1 MEYAASVASSRD
13 PADVRKIDW
22 RFYLPVCL
30 AIIFG
35 ALIIAIVED
44 SPALRLI
51 LRGWADAAL
60 VLGGALIGLTGIV
73 LEEIYRGGPERVR
86 VAQEREADRLR
97 HQEERRLDF
106 TEYRKLQA
114 ALRETQSRAE
124 RLQAKLGLTG
134 VLDRDR
140 VGNAV
145 LLGFYFDRRDEPI
158 AATNERTIFETAAQ
172 QLKLPAEPFEL
183 MKVDRMATHDLLSM
197 AYGANVAEAFDFGY
211 LLSRLDAGG
220 FPDNCTPETL
230 AQLERQLKRLGDD
243 SELHSAVAKFLRY
256 CRSRERERASG
267 TGVLRR
273 VARWIYSVS
282 NGWYEGGRRKK

>member
-1 MEYAASVASSRD
+1 MATSRD
-13 PADVRKIDW
+13 PADVRKVDW

-35 ALIIAIVED
+35 ALIVAVIED

-73 LEEIYRGGPERVR
+73 LEDIYRSGPERVR
-86 VAQEREADRLR
+86 VAQEREAERQR

-106 TEYRKLQA
+106 AQYRLLQA
-114 ALRETQSRAE
+114 ELRETQVRAE
-124 RLQAKLGLTG
+124 RLQAKLELTG

-140 VGNAV
+140 VGNAL
-145 LLGFYFDRRDEPI
+145 LLGFYFDRRGEPI
-158 AATNERTIFETAAQ
+158 TATAERTIFETAAQ
-172 QLKLPAEPFEL
+172 HLKLPAEPFEQT
-183 MKVDRMATHDLLSM
+183 KVDRAAAHDLLTM
-197 AYGANVAEAFDFGY
+197 AYGANVAEAFDFGF
-211 LLSRLDAGG
+211 LLSRLDASG

-230 AQLERQLKRLGDD
+230 AQLEQQLKRLGDD

-256 CRSRERERASG
+256 CRARERAARG
-267 TGVLRR
+267 PGLLRR
-273 VARWIYSVS
+273 VVRSILGYLRS
-282 NGWYEGGRRKK
+282 KI

>member
-1 MEYAASVASSRD
+1 MATSRD
-13 PADVRKIDW
+13 PADARKIDW

-35 ALIIAIVED
+35 ALVVAVIED

-86 VAQEREADRLR
+86 VAQEREGERQR
-97 HQEERRLDF
+97 HQDERRLDF
-106 TEYRKLQA
+106 AQYRLLQA
-114 ALRETQSRAE
+114 ELREAQARAD
-124 RLQAKLGLTG
+124 RLQAKIELTG

-140 VGNAV
+140 VGNAL
-145 LLGFYFDRRDEPI
+145 LLGFYFDRRDEPVT
-158 AATNERTIFETAAQ
+158 ATTERTIFETAAQ
-172 QLKLPAEPFEL
+172 RLKLPTEPFEQ
-183 MKVDRMATHDLLSM
+183 MRVDRATTHDLLAM

-211 LLSRLDAGG
+211 LLARLDASG
-220 FPDNCTPETL
+220 FPGNCTPETL
-230 AQLERQLKRLGDD
+230 AQLEQQLKSLGDD

-256 CRSRERERASG
+256 CRSRERAARSAG
-267 TGVLRR
+267 FLRR
-273 VARWIYSVS
+273 VARSILRYLGS
-282 NGWYEGGRRKK
+282 KI

>member
-1 MEYAASVASSRD
+1 M
-13 PADVRKIDW
+13 RKIDW

-35 ALIIAIVED
+35 ALIVAVIED

-73 LEEIYRGGPERVR
+73 LEEIYRGGPERER
-86 VAQEREADRLR
+86 AAQEREAERQR

-106 TEYRKLQA
+106 AQYRLLQA
-114 ALRETQSRAE
+114 ELRETQARAE
-124 RLQAKLGLTG
+124 RLQAKIELTG

-140 VGNAV
+140 VGNAL
-145 LLGFYFDRRDEPI
+145 LLGFYFDRRDELI
-158 AATNERTIFETAAQ
+158 AATAERTIFETAAQ
-172 QLKLPAEPFEL
+172 QLKLPAEPFEQT
-183 MKVDRMATHDLLSM
+183 KVDRAATHDLLAM

-211 LLSRLDAGG
+211 LLGCLDASG

-230 AQLERQLKRLGDD
+230 AQLEQQLKRLGDD

-256 CRSRERERASG
+256 CHSRERAASRPG
-267 TGVLRR
+267 FLCR
-273 VARWIYSVS
+273 VARSILRYL
-282 NGWYEGGRRKK
+282 RTKI